1 MSLARYRVLGEIAV
15 DGQAVSR
22 RRERELLGLLVAA
35 RGRPVAVERIVEELW
50 EADGARSAV
59 QVVVSRLR
67 ALLDPGRS
75 GPVRVATTP
84 AGYHLEAEPG
94 EVDVWV
100 FEDLAERSLS
110 ASTPADR
117 VVLGTRADELW
128 AGEPYAE
135 CEAPSLRAEAA
146 RLVELHVTVQESRA
160 EALLS
165 LGHPA
170 AAVRLLA
177 PVVPVHPYREQLWA
191 LLARAQYACARQADA
206 LATLATLRSRLA
218 EDLGVDPSPL
228 VRAMEQS
235 ILAQDPGLTGGQD
248 ASPRTRI
255 RCRSH
260 RVSPATSATTR
271 TAPRTHRPL
280 SEAIHAWRTARPIVT

>member
-146 RLVELHVTVQESRA
+146 RLVELHVTVQESRT

-165 LGHPA
+165 LGTRRP
-170 AAVRLLA
+170 
-177 PVVPVHPYREQLWA
+177 P
-191 LLARAQYACARQADA
+191 YACSR
-206 LATLATLRSRLA
+206 RSF
-218 EDLGVDPSPL
+218 PSTPTASSCGRCWPGRSTP
-228 VRAMEQS
+228 VRARPMRWPHWRRCAHGWPRTS
-235 ILAQDPGLTGGQD
+235 GSTRRRSSARW
-248 ASPRTRI
+248 SSRSWPRTRG
-255 RCRSH
+255 
-260 RVSPATSATTR
+260 
-271 TAPRTHRPL
+271 
-280 SEAIHAWRTARPIVT
+280 